1 MLAASVLTGSRKM
14 CMFDSFEYL
23 RGDGSVASILVKI
36 SSAVRLS
43 YLNSPPLTKEGPDCE
58 VVELV

>member
-1 MLAASVLTGSRKM
+1 M
-14 CMFDSFEYL
+14 CVSDSFAYL
-23 RGDGSVASILVKI
+23 RRDESVASVLVKI

-43 YLNSPPLTKEGPDCE
+43 YLNSQSLTKEGTDCE